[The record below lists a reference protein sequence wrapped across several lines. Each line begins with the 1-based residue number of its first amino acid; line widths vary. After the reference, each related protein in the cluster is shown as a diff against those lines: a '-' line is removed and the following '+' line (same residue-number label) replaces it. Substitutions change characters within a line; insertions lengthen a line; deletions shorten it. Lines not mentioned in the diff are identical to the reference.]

1 MANNREIKTRITS
14 VKSTAKIT
22 KALQLVS
29 ASKMQKATDRVK
41 RSEIYA
47 EALYEIVKK
56 ISNVTDHKSP
66 LLRKPESTKNIG
78 IVVIGTDRGF
88 VGSMVANLT
97 IETYKL
103 AESLRKEFPKANIKG
118 ISVHKTGL
126 KILEEAGVDSIFHFA
141 EYKDALERRD
151 LSAVF
156 EFIIKKF
163 VTGELDLIYI
173 VSTKYINTL
182 IQTVMSRKI
191 LPLTLDEAGSRKSE
205 ENSKLEIRNSSFLFE
220 PSQEEILDKILPEY
234 FETLI
239 YVSVLSSIASEYSS
253 RMVAMKNAT
262 DNAND
267 IASKLTLKYNKNRQA
282 AITQQIIEIVSG
294 TV

>member
-1 MANNREIKTRITS
+1 MANNREIKTGITS

-66 LLRKPESTKNIG
+66 LLRKPEWTKNIG
-78 IVVIGTDRGF
+78 VVVIGTDRGF
-88 VGSMVANLT
+88 VGSMIANLT

-163 VTGELDLIYI
+163 VNGELDLIYI

-191 LPLTLDEAGSRKSE
+191 LPLTLDEVGSRKSE
-205 ENSKLEIRNSSFLFE
+205 ENSKLEIRNSSILFD
-220 PSQEEILDKILPEY
+220 PSQEEIL
-234 FETLI
+234 
-239 YVSVLSSIASEYSS
+239 
-253 RMVAMKNAT
+253 
-262 DNAND
+262 
-267 IASKLTLKYNKNRQA
+267 
-282 AITQQIIEIVSG
+282 
-294 TV
+294 